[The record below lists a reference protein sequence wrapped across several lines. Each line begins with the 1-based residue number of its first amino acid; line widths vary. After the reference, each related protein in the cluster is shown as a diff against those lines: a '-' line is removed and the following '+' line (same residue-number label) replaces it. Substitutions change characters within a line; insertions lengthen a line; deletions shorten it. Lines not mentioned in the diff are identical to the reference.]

1 MSQAADHPQPGSST
15 PPGRNVVVVVVA
27 AVCSAWLWETVAFQ
41 IVFVVPRFE
50 RLFAEFGLRLPWMT
64 ERVIRDA
71 WWIALVCLI
80 VLLFGCMG
88 QRTRRFGFVLLVLVP
103 LALNL
108 LIIVSLYL
116 PYTALVE
123 ALGGNAPGF

>member
-1 MSQAADHPQPGSST
+1 MSQAAADQPLPGNST
-15 PPGRNVVVVVVA
+15 PPGRNVVVVIY
-27 AVCSAWLWETVAFQ
+27 AVCSALLWLTVAFQ
-41 IVFVVPRFE
+41 IVFIVPRFE
-50 RLFAEFGLRLPWMT
+50 RIFTEFGLRLPWMT

-88 QRTRRFGFVLLVLVP
+88 QRTRRFGIVLLVVVP

-108 LIIVSLYL
+108 LILVSLYL